1 MANFLSSSITV
12 RVQLLGAAGEV
23 SYTGDP
29 ARGLNVWGA
38 QLELGEYFQDL
49 RTDLDSYRYTRT
61 RATSSSYLG
70 MRFGADNSPD
80 AISVGLLLPYRVSG
94 STQENFTTYHKIVA
108 KKGGTA
114 SDVYTNINNTP
125 KNNAAQT
132 ADVFANYKDGTALGR
147 RWFQMAPYYSSYA
160 HAVDYPTDPTDVVRL
175 GSRTGGFKTAPNAY
189 ESIAFYQIPKNPN
202 DAVSSTDRQPVNFYA
217 KNFYETK
224 TIPRIPKY
232 DAAQVM
238 EIFGGYTKPRN
249 ISTSYTTLSGDY
261 TYYRNSNWYSP
272 LPNTRWSRFAFG
284 SGDQLGPVMREV
296 FEFNDTL
303 TLTQTFK
310 LPPDYFSTPD
320 RIFNQFN
327 LSAKL
332 AVVRDIYTKTGNY
345 TTSNAAQVVETYVN
359 YKDGSWFGRSW
370 FRLAP
375 YYNSYTHVVYPQT
388 YLDLVL
394 QTDVLKRDVAQDLF
408 TLNNG
413 SSEDFQ
419 TATGSEDYQL
429 LPV

>member
-1 MANFLSSSITV
+1 MANFLNSGISV
-12 RVQLLGAAGEV
+12 RVQLLGTAGEV
-23 SYTGDP
+23 NYTGDP

-49 RTDLDSYRYTRT
+49 RNDLDNYRYTRT

-70 MRFGADNSPD
+70 MRFGSDNSPD

-94 STQENFTTYHKIVA
+94 STQENFSTYHKIVA
-108 KKGGTA
+108 HKGGTA

-125 KNNAAQT
+125 RANAAQT
-132 ADVFANYKDGTALGR
+132 AEVFTNYKAETAIGR

-160 HAVDYPTDPTDVVRL
+160 HAVDYPTDPTDTVRV

-189 ESIAFYQIPKNPN
+189 ESIAFYQIPKLQPEVVT
-202 DAVSSTDRQPVNFYA
+202 AVDTNPVNFYT

-238 EIFGGYTKPRN
+238 EVFANFKSSRN

-261 TYYRNSNWYSP
+261 TYYRANNWYSP

-284 SGDQLGPVMREV
+284 SGDGLGPVMREV

-303 TLTQTFK
+303 TLTQLFK
-310 LPPDYFSTPD
+310 LPTDYFTAQE

-327 LSAKL
+327 LAAKL
-332 AVVRDIYTKTGNY
+332 AIVRDIYTKTGNY
-345 TTSNAAQVVETYVN
+345 TTSNAAQVVETFVN

-388 YLDLVL
+388 YLDFVL
-394 QTDVLKRDVAQDLF
+394 QSDTLRRDIGQDYYSPVLTSA
-408 TLNNG
+408 
-413 SSEDFQ
+413 EDFQ
-419 TATGSEDYQL
+419 TAAGSEDYQL